1 MLRLIEESPS
11 SLDLCLSSPISIK
24 LSEDNKVKKDES
36 IIKDEE
42 ESHSIMAE
50 MDPAMASLTQ
60 SLEELDRDVEDFG
73 VINMSTAA
81 NRRPRLSFDQ
91 SRSPAIKR
99 TGPGSVPLLASN
111 EDISMVGTIKDV
123 SRSPVIAMKAKVVN
137 PDSYSTIV

>member
-11 SLDLCLSSPISIK
+11 SLDLCLSSPISLK
-24 LSEDNKVKKDES
+24 LKEEVKNEAAAS

-42 ESHSIMAE
+42 ESHSIMAD

-60 SLEELDRDVEDFG
+60 SLEELDRDVEDYG
-73 VINMSTAA
+73 VLNMSTMA

-91 SRSPAIKR
+91 NRSPAIKK

-111 EDISMVGTIKDV
+111 EDISMVGTITDV
-123 SRSPVIAMKAKVVN
+123 SRSPVIAVKSKVVN